1 MTHKQRKWI
10 QETKSKPLDLRG
22 RAGQTFSSRNTS
34 IKQEYDESSRLVT
47 YDTTIQGKDTYTLKD
62 RGHKGWR
69 QETSDKKSIEVTEG
83 VKLITSGYNGGLDI
97 YIGPSP
103 LRGTLSYR
111 HSITLSLTSW
121 KKGIRRHY
129 SAQTGRVPES
139 SPVPRRYWTCTTL
152 AWYSTNRISSP
163 PMEES
168 TNTTAWT
175 SSASAA
181 PSMTSPSTVSTGFSS
196 CYTRS
201 FTKNNNISR
210 DTGSSSVSRCLVK
223 GCVKFCLNC

>member
-34 IKQEYDESSRLVT
+34 IKQDYDGRSRFGNIRYYNT
-47 YDTTIQGKDTYTLKD
+47 RKDTYTLKD

-69 QETSDKKSIEVTEG
+69 QETIDKNSKEVTEG

-97 YIGPSP
+97 YRTLTITQQ
-103 LRGTLSYR
+103 TLSYR

-121 KKGIRRHY
+121 KRGIRRHHN
-129 SAQTGRVPES
+129 AQTGRVPET
-139 SPVPRRYWTCTTL
+139 SPVPRRHRTCTTL

-163 PMEES
+163 PMD
-168 TNTTAWT
+168 
-175 SSASAA
+175 
-181 PSMTSPSTVSTGFSS
+181 GFLFMI
-196 CYTRS
+196 Y
-201 FTKNNNISR
+201 
-210 DTGSSSVSRCLVK
+210 
-223 GCVKFCLNC
+223 